1 MEAGLLR
8 QVTVHHDAQ
17 RELSAARSCDLDVS
31 ALEQALEAGRADQ
44 PCSASRRRETAVES
58 LYCLTAASTATWASA
73 PAGSARSSRR
83 SYPGLSATT
92 RPPFVSSSRMRRN
105 CSSKRTTMTTAIDQI
120 TPITHM
126 TDAAEVAT
134 GANDDLIAL
143 LETLR
148 GGDWQAPTECPA
160 WNVSDMVGHV
170 IGSAKAAASKR
181 ELLRQNLYGFRHAR
195 EYDGNAMD
203 AYNALQVAEH
213 AALTPAERVAALKA
227 LTARAVRGR
236 IRTPAFLR
244 AVSASVKSNGSMVEG
259 MPNKGNFGH
268 LREWSTP
275 ATCSCTAST
284 SHAPWDAS
292 WPRGRTTAGS
302 SRTPWAS
309 GRGATNS
316 P

>member
-1 MEAGLLR
+1 
-8 QVTVHHDAQ
+8 
-17 RELSAARSCDLDVS
+17 
-31 ALEQALEAGRADQ
+31 
-44 PCSASRRRETAVES
+44 
-58 LYCLTAASTATWASA
+58 
-73 PAGSARSSRR
+73 
-83 SYPGLSATT
+83 
-92 RPPFVSSSRMRRN
+92 
-105 CSSKRTTMTTAIDQI
+105 MTTAIDQI
-120 TPITHM
+120 TPITHT

-134 GANDDLIAL
+134 GAYDDLIAL

-148 GGDWQAPTECPA
+148 GDDWQAPTECPA

-236 IRTPAFLR
+236 MRTPAFLR

-268 LREWSTP
+268 LMDVVSTRDVFM
-275 ATCSCTAST
+275 
-284 SHAPWDAS
+284 HRID
-292 WPRGRTTAGS
+292 S
-302 SRTPWAS
+302 SRAVGRELAPGENDRRIVEDAVGEWARRHQQPVEVVLTGPAGGKFVQGSGGPRIEMDALELCRVLS
-309 GRGATNS
+309 GRAPGDGLLATKIFF
-316 P
+316 